1 MKRWLLVRDGCP
13 ICRRLYLGGGTKLKS
28 VVPAPHDDEGANGV
42 NGDGGM
48 ESERDLESGVG
59 GNAIITIE
67 EEWMNSAF
75 GRSVDTIVRYMH
87 LQRLERI
94 AIRLR
99 STIISSDDIL
109 RHLISSFIPT
119 I

>member
-1 MKRWLLVRDGCP
+1 
-13 ICRRLYLGGGTKLKS
+13 
-28 VVPAPHDDEGANGV
+28 
-42 NGDGGM
+42 
-48 ESERDLESGVG
+48 
-59 GNAIITIE
+59 
-67 EEWMNSAF
+67 MNSAF